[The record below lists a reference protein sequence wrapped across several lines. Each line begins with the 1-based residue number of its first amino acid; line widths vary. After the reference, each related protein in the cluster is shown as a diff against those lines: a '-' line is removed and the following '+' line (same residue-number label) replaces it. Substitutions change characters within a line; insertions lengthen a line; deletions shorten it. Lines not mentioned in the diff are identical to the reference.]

1 MTLSQL
7 KNTARRYKALSDTF
21 APLFAAVAAIAAA
34 FAAYYSY
41 GQLKEMQRQS
51 ANAARSWIGYQ
62 LDAQTG
68 LPFIID
74 DVEVSPRL
82 SVSARY
88 TIENFGNGPAI
99 KVTPSYF
106 VVTDLNKTIQ
116 DREADFICEASKKFS
131 TGTVPVGPGVPNP
144 GPLGYV
150 LFPKQTYSRSEPWGG
165 DALPSQKWLYVI
177 GCAAYMDQFKAWH
190 WTRACVVVGD
200 GKDPIRNSSPRH
212 MCTLYND
219 TDETGDKGRE

>member
-1 MTLSQL
+1 MRF
-7 KNTARRYKALSDTF
+7 KVALETF
-21 APLFAAVAAIAAA
+21 ALLFAAVAAIAAA

-62 LDAQTG
+62 LDGQTG
-68 LPFIID
+68 LPFTID

-82 SVSARY
+82 SVTAHY

-99 KVTPSYF
+99 KVIPSYF
-106 VVTDLNKTIQ
+106 VVTDLNKTIE
-116 DREADFICEASKKFS
+116 DREADFICESSKKFS
-131 TGTVPVGPGVPNP
+131 TGAVPTGPGASNP

-150 LFPKQTYSRSEPWGG
+150 LFPKQTYSREESWGG
-165 DALPSQKWLYVI
+165 DAQPSLTWLYI
-177 GCAAYMDQFKAWH
+177 MGCAAYMDQFKAWH
-190 WTRACVVVGD
+190 WTRACVLVGD
-200 GKDPIRNSSPRH
+200 GNSPVGNSSPRK

-219 TDETGDKGRE
+219 TDETGDHDRQH

>member
-1 MTLSQL
+1 M
-7 KNTARRYKALSDTF
+7 RYKVALETF
-21 APLFAAVAAIAAA
+21 ALLFAAVAAIAAA

-41 GQLKEMQRQS
+41 GQLQEMQRQS

-62 LDAQTG
+62 LDGQTG
-68 LPFIID
+68 LPFTID

-82 SVSARY
+82 SVTAHY

-99 KVTPSYF
+99 KVIPSYF
-106 VVTDLNKTIQ
+106 VVTDLNKTIEG
-116 DREADFICEASKKFS
+116 READFICESSKKFS
-131 TGTVPVGPGVPNP
+131 TGTVPIGAGVSNP

-150 LFPKQTYSRSEPWGG
+150 LFPKQTYSRREPWGG
-165 DALPSQKWLYVI
+165 DAQPSLKWLYVM

-190 WTRACVVVGD
+190 WTRACVLVGD
-200 GKDPIRNSSPRH
+200 GNSPVSNSSPRM

-219 TDETGDKGRE
+219 TDETGDQDRRH